1 MKFLIFIML
10 GFIGL
15 NAVAQESEPLVIGE
29 VMKMQSKILNEERI
43 LNVYLPLSYH
53 QDSKKEY
60 PVIYVLDGSIEED
73 FIHIV
78 GVTQFITFP
87 WINDMEEAIVVGVA
101 NVNRKRDYT
110 YPTTYSIPDLNFPKE
125 VDKAKFDFA
134 SSGQSASFIA
144 FLENEAI
151 PAITQNYRVTS
162 NRTLIGQ
169 SLGGLLATEILIR
182 HAHLFTN
189 YLIVSPSLWW
199 NNESLLEEELNF
211 PATTKVY
218 LTVGKEE
225 PKIMV
230 TDAKLLYKK
239 LSKATNCEIVI
250 FKIEKWA
257 DHGNILHDAV
267 KKGLIQLNK

>member
-1 MKFLIFIML
+1 MKFLIFIIL

-29 VMKMQSKILNEERI
+29 VMKLQSKILNEERI

-101 NVNRKRDYT
+101 NVDRKRDFT
-110 YPTTYSIPDLNFPKE
+110 FPTTIEN
-125 VDKAKFDFA
+125 DKADFPTTGG
-134 SSGQSASFIA
+134 SENFIR
-144 FLENEAI
+144 FLKNEVFPMI
-151 PAITQNYRVTS
+151 ESNYNVT
-162 NRTLIGQ
+162 NERTIIGQ
-169 SLGGLLATEILIR
+169 SLGGLLATEILYK
-182 HAHLFTN
+182 ASSMFTK

-199 NNESLLEEELNF
+199 DNQSLIKQPLEVNQSVN
-211 PATTKVY
+211 VY
-218 LTVGKEE
+218 LSVGKEE
-225 PKIMV
+225 PPVMV
-230 TDAKLLYKK
+230 KDAKSLYKI
-239 LSKATNCEIVI
+239 LQRTTNINLVGFEV
-250 FKIEKWA
+250 EKGF
-257 DHGNILHDAV
+257 DHGDLLHNVA
-267 KKGLIQLNK
+267 KKGLKALNK